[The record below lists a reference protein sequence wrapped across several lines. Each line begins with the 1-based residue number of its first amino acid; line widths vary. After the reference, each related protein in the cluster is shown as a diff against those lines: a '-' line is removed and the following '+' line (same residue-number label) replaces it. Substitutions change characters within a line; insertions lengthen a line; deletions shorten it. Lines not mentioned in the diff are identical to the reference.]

1 MTPKTTTNKNVEI
14 NRQWHLIDLSGQ
26 TLGRV
31 STKIASLLVGKF
43 KNTFSYHIDNGDY
56 VVVINSDKIKVTGK
70 KLKQKIYYHYT
81 GFAGNL
87 KEISLGELL
96 AKDSRKVIRNSVYGM
111 IPKNKL
117 RDLRIK
123 RLKIFMGSEHPYT
136 DKFAK

>member
-1 MTPKTTTNKNVEI
+1 MKTTTNKNI
-14 NRQWHLIDLSGQ
+14 TIDRKWHLIDLSGQ
-26 TLGRV
+26 TLGRI
-31 STKIASLLVGKF
+31 STQIAGLLIGKS

-70 KLKQKIYYHYT
+70 KLKQKIYYHHTNY
-81 GFAGNL
+81 AGNL

-96 AKDSRKVIRNSVYGM
+96 QKDSRKVIRNSVYGM

-123 RLKIFMGSEHPYT
+123 RLKIFMGSEHPFA
-136 DKFAK
+136 DKISK